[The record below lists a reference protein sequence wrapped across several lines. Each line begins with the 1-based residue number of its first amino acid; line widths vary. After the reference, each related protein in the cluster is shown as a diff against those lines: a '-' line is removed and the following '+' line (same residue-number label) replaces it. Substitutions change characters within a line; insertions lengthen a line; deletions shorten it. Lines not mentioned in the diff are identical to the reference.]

1 MEGTNWSN
9 ITNFEEII
17 VEANHYAPFW
27 TAMLYL
33 AWVILVITFLPYGTT
48 TAVLGGSFLAFIL
61 GLFLVYM
68 GVVEWVWLLT
78 IVAVIIVMVL
88 IGALSQKKEW

>member
-48 TAVLGGSFLAFIL
+48 TAV
-61 GLFLVYM
+61 
-68 GVVEWVWLLT
+68 
-78 IVAVIIVMVL
+78 
-88 IGALSQKKEW
+88 